1 MDTKQILTFITLA
14 ETSNY
19 IKAADRL
26 NYAPSTLAKHIRS
39 LEEELGTKLVEHR
52 ENRIRLTREGE
63 RFYAYAQKMMETYW
77 EAMEKVAGLS
87 HRRRAH
93 RRGRAYRG
101 LQPVPL
107 PAGFLQ
113 PVPQGVRQRADDL
126 LCPGAR
132 MAPRP

>member
-77 EAMEKVAGLS
+77 EAM
-87 HRRRAH
+87 
-93 RRGRAYRG
+93 
-101 LQPVPL
+101 
-107 PAGFLQ
+107 
-113 PVPQGVRQRADDL
+113 
-126 LCPGAR
+126 
-132 MAPRP
+132 